1 MTIKF
6 NFNAHPVCRML
17 AIAILLLSAT
27 PNWGQ
32 KYTLLE
38 ATTREG
44 KVNQGKSP
52 EVVRAQNVILH
63 SELLDQIPTFTAK
76 LFDQEITITR
86 DKNSLL
92 PDPTTRAYRRKDK
105 KQPFFWWGHVN
116 GDKDSYVLFS
126 KSGQTYAANLL
137 YNNKLYQIRFIGNDV
152 YQLRETDQ
160 QQFPKIDES
169 NDKFRKKTNKSNKF
183 QDPCSDSDPGDVIDV
198 MVLYT
203 TATRVAA
210 GSREAVEAEIYL
222 AAHETN
228 LAYYNSNVIQ
238 RIDLVHVN
246 EIAYTETGNSST
258 DVNAFQANPTVL
270 ATRNLYFADIA
281 VLMTETLDACGQAY
295 DILDPVTTAFESS
308 AYCVVKRSCATGYYS
323 FAHELGHLMGCR
335 HDCANDPTTTP
346 YTYAHGYEF
355 CGGGNWRTVMT
366 YNGCGSTR
374 LPYFSNPS
382 VNYTDGNAMGT
393 TAGACQADNHQVL
406 NNTAFTVANFRCH
419 SASVNNVWMKDTWN
433 DSGLEPDP
441 ATAGEGMWQSP
452 YIWIRNTQDVD
463 LLHQHQHENPEFGA
477 TNWVYVKL
485 HNGGPIANGELK
497 VYYANANVSLAWP
510 SGWTLIGSVPLSIG
524 ASTSKVAELAWSGL
538 PGTGHYCLVAR
549 WESPTDPMTVAEG
562 PDIGVNTRNNNNI
575 VWRNVNIVNLV
586 SDASRSVAMNF
597 EPLRGSTIEIQ
608 FDNKF
613 PNKSFVPLGSV
624 EVSFDEKTLSSVNGR
639 VTGTGF
645 RQTGKNTFVVTAPT
659 VTFNNLGT
667 GSKHNGQINFKFVK
681 SVNTPKGK
689 YYCNVKQVFSP
700 SLKERVRDNAGVRY
714 QINLDY

>member
-1 MTIKF
+1 MTTIH
-6 NFNAHPVCRML
+6 AHPAFRML
-17 AIAILLLSAT
+17 AIAMLLLSAT

-32 KYTLLE
+32 KFGLLE
-38 ATTREG
+38 PTTREG

-52 EVVRAQNVILH
+52 EVVRVQNVVLH
-63 SELLDQIPTFTAK
+63 PELLEQASTFTIK
-76 LFDQEITITR
+76 LFEKEITVTR

-105 KQPFFWWGHVN
+105 KQPYFWWGHVN
-116 GDKDSYVLFS
+116 GDKEGYVLFS
-126 KSGQTYAANLL
+126 KSGQTYAANILQ
-137 YNNKLYQIRFIGNDV
+137 NNKLYQIRFVGNEI

-160 QQFPKIDES
+160 QKFPKIDDTNE
-169 NDKFRKKTNKSNKF
+169 KFRQKPIKPTFK
-183 QDPCSDSDPGDVIDV
+183 DPCSDSDPGDVIDV

-210 GSREAVEAEIYL
+210 GSREAVESEIYL

-246 EIAYTETGNSST
+246 EFAYAETGNAST
-258 DVNAFQANPTVL
+258 DVNAFQANATVL

-281 VLMTETLDACGQAY
+281 VLLTETLDYCGMAY
-295 DILDPVTTAFESS
+295 DILDPVTTAFETN

-323 FAHELGHLMGCR
+323 FAHELAHLMGCR
-335 HDCANDPTTTP
+335 HNCANDPTATP
-346 YTYAHGYEF
+346 YSYAHGFEF
-355 CGGGNWRTVMT
+355 CGGTNWRTVMS

-382 VNYTDGNAMGT
+382 VTYIDGNTMGT
-393 TAGACQADNHQVL
+393 ASGACQADNHQAL

-419 SASVNNVWMKDTWN
+419 SAAVNNVWMKDTWN

-441 ATAGEGMWQSP
+441 ATAGEAMWQSP
-452 YIWIRNTQDVD
+452 YIWIRNAQDVD
-463 LLHQHQHENPEFGA
+463 LLHQHQHENPELGS

-497 VYYANANVSLAWP
+497 VYYANASVSLDWP
-510 SGWTLIGSVPLSIG
+510 SSWTLIGSVPLSIG
-524 ASTSKVAELAWSGL
+524 ASTSKVAELAWNSL
-538 PGTGHYCLVAR
+538 PGTGHFCLTAR
-549 WESPTDPMTVAEG
+549 WESASDPMTFAEG
-562 PDIGVNTRNNNNI
+562 NDIGANTRNNNNI
-575 VWRNVNIVNLV
+575 VWRNVNIVDLLA
-586 SDASRSVAMNF
+586 DANRSVAMNF
-597 EPLRGSTIEIQ
+597 EPLKGSTLEIQ

-613 PNKSFVPLGSV
+613 PNKSFVPLGAV
-624 EVSFDEKTLSSVNGR
+624 EVSFDEKTIASVNGR
-639 VTGTGF
+639 VIGTGF
-645 RQTGKNTFVVTAPT
+645 RQTGKNTFVITAPS

-667 GSKHNGQINFKFVK
+667 GSKHQGQVKLKFTK

-689 YYCNVKQVFSP
+689 YYCNVKQVQP
-700 SLKERVRDNAGVRY
+700 VYQKERLKDNGGVRY